1 MSTVTVPGVA
11 DSPGP
16 ATPQQQGLAYA
27 RGIDA
32 MRLSTETV
40 GQALARVA
48 SDAADDVAL
57 VWLADPGVGSMTWAA
72 LHERACAL
80 GAALL
85 ELNPRRER
93 VALVAPNSVDW
104 VVAAFGCSTVDMPVV
119 PISPSVTKTEAL
131 HMLTQTRAGVIL
143 AAKVGDCALY
153 QQMSELAD
161 QLSWR
166 PIVRD
171 IAGWDTAPVPTL
183 PATGGLDATREFLVQ
198 HTSGTT
204 GLPKAA
210 VLSHRAAFNTA
221 RAWADAIGL
230 RAGEKWLN
238 PLPLHHVGGSVT
250 GVLTAL
256 SVAATYV
263 VIERFTTEVVLRAIR
278 ETRPA
283 VVGLVPTMIIDLLA
297 VPGVSPADFA
307 SVRTVAGGASA
318 VEPHLIEE
326 VEQRLGVTF
335 LVGYGQSEAPA
346 MAASAPDDPTA
357 IRTQT
362 LGHCLPGR
370 DYYVCDRADRVLP
383 TGSVGELCVRGPLTM
398 SGYLRADGSLDHAV
412 DEAGWLHTGD
422 LCSMDDHG
430 VLTFKGRLRE
440 VIIRG
445 GENIYPAE
453 VERLLTTHPS
463 VAEAAVFGVPD
474 KRLGERV
481 IAAVLPEEGR
491 RIDPEE
497 LVVFAEQRLSRHK
510 RPSEWI
516 PVTTLPRT
524 STGKI
529 RKHLL
534 RKAYDEQTLIS

>member
-1 MSTVTVPGVA
+1 M
-11 DSPGP
+11 
-16 ATPQQQGLAYA
+16 
-27 RGIDA
+27 
-32 MRLSTETV
+32 
-40 GQALARVA
+40 
-48 SDAADDVAL
+48 
-57 VWLADPGVGSMTWAA
+57 
-72 LHERACAL
+72 
-80 GAALL
+80 
-85 ELNPRRER
+85 
-93 VALVAPNSVDW
+93 
-104 VVAAFGCSTVDMPVV
+104 
-119 PISPSVTKTEAL
+119 
-131 HMLTQTRAGVIL
+131 
-143 AAKVGDCALY
+143 
-153 QQMSELAD
+153 
-161 QLSWR
+161 
-166 PIVRD
+166 
-171 IAGWDTAPVPTL
+171 
-183 PATGGLDATREFLVQ
+183 
-198 HTSGTT
+198 
-204 GLPKAA
+204 
-210 VLSHRAAFNTA
+210 
-221 RAWADAIGL
+221 
-230 RAGEKWLN
+230 
-238 PLPLHHVGGSVT
+238 PLHHVGGSVT

>member
-1 MSTVTVPGVA
+1 
-11 DSPGP
+11 
-16 ATPQQQGLAYA
+16 
-27 RGIDA
+27 
-32 MRLSTETV
+32 
-40 GQALARVA
+40 
-48 SDAADDVAL
+48 
-57 VWLADPGVGSMTWAA
+57 VWLTDPGVGSMTWAE
-72 LHERACAL
+72 LHERACAV

-85 ELNPRRER
+85 ELNPNRER

-104 VVAAFGCSTVDMPVV
+104 IVAAFGCAAVGMPVV

-131 HMLTQTRAGVIL
+131 HMLTQTRARVIL
-143 AAKVGDCALY
+143 AAQRVGNYAVY
-153 QQMSELAD
+153 QQMCELAD
-161 QLSWR
+161 QLPWR

-171 IAGWDTAPVPTL
+171 IAGFDPTPAQIL
-183 PATGGLDATREFLVQ
+183 PPTGGLDTAGEFLVQ

-210 VLSHRAAFNTA
+210 VLSHTAALNSA

-256 SVAATYV
+256 SVAATFV
-263 VIERFTTEVVLRAIR
+263 VIERFTTDVVLRAIR

-318 VEPHLIEE
+318 VEPNLIEE

-346 MAASAPDDPTA
+346 MAASAPGDPTA

-370 DYYVCDRADRVLP
+370 DYYVCDRAGRVLP
-383 TGSVGELCVRGPLTM
+383 TGSVGELCVRGPLVMT
-398 SGYLRADGSLDHAV
+398 GYLRADGSVDHAV
-412 DEAGWLHTGD
+412 DEDGWLHTGD
-422 LCSMDDHG
+422 LCSMDDQQ

-453 VERLLTTHPS
+453 VEHVLTTHPS
-463 VAEAAVFGVPD
+463 VAEAAVFGIPD

-481 IAAVLPEEGR
+481 IAAVLPKDGC

-497 LVVFAEQRLSRHK
+497 MAVFTEQRLSRHK
-510 RPSEWI
+510 RPTEWI
-516 PVTTLPRT
+516 TVTTLPRT
-524 STGKI
+524 STGKV

-534 RKAYDEQTLIS
+534 RQAYDDGVIAS